1 MKMKRFLATATALSL
16 LVGTTCF
23 AADDATIGS
32 IGDAAEGTAV
42 EVSGSVEVP
51 TISITVPTTA
61 DIVINPYQMSVT
73 PDGAE
78 ASTNAIICPEYT
90 ITNESNVAVAVNVVS
105 LGANL
110 ENANGAVMATSVLK
124 GTETTKSVFCYL
136 DVHEKGKTPTAY
148 SKATNQLLVGT
159 TAKPASK
166 EAIAT
171 LAAGNETPA
180 TCDFSFAGSV
190 IANPK
195 VTDSVKAWSGSD
207 SISIALKYSF
217 TPQVITTTT
226 NSGPAGSGT

>member
-23 AADDATIGS
+23 ATDANIDSLSG
-32 IGDAAEGTAV
+32 AAEGTDI

-61 DIVINPYQMSVT
+61 AIVINPYQMSVT
-73 PDGAE
+73 PDGADE

-90 ITNESNVAVAVNVVS
+90 ITNNSDVAVAVNVESLSADVS
-105 LGANL
+105 
-110 ENANGAVMATSVLK
+110 NAGGAVLATAALK

-136 DVHEKGKTPTAY
+136 DVHTTGETATAY

-166 EAIAT
+166 DAITTLDAT
-171 LAAGNETPA
+171 GGDVT

-190 IANPK
+190 VANPT
-195 VTDSVKAWSGSD
+195 VTDSVTPWSD
-207 SISIALKYSF
+207 TDTVSIALKYSF
-217 TPQVITTTT
+217 TPQVAAA
-226 NSGPAGSGT
+226 N